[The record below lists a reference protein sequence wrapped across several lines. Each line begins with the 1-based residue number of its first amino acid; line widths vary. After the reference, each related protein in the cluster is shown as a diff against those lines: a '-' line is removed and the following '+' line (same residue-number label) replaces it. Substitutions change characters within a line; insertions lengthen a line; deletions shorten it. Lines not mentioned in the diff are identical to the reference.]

1 NQEVETTGAGGRP
14 QGGPPRGSSPALAD
28 KRDADAV
35 ARIGDRGGVGRRFG
49 PQGVIVVRGDQVTA
63 PFPEQQEQRRGVGA
77 TRKPDQNS
85 PGGGDG
91 WDRTSDS
98 TIMSR
103 VLYH

>member
-1 NQEVETTGAGGRP
+1 MV
-14 QGGPPRGSSPALAD
+14 
-28 KRDADAV
+28 
-35 ARIGDRGGVGRRFG
+35 
-49 PQGVIVVRGDQVTA
+49 VVRGDQVTA